1 MSDSFS
7 FQAKEAFCGYHVY
20 KENTWRNATE
30 NEKVTVAVELNEAS
44 KQIIP
49 YCCAIQ
55 IKSSGSVK
63 TLGHIPREISWHCS
77 FFLKEGREINSTT
90 YQPSPNF
97 LQTLWRSLWIYN
109 FKVRST

>member
-1 MSDSFS
+1 MQQKMKKSL
-7 FQAKEAFCGYHVY
+7 
-20 KENTWRNATE
+20 
-30 NEKVTVAVELNEAS
+30 AVELNEVS

-55 IKSSGSVK
+55 IKSGEIVK

-77 FFLKEGREINSTT
+77 FFLKEGREINGNVLSTT

-109 FKVRST
+109 FKVRIT